1 MNDHVKGLLI
11 TAGGV
16 LAITPDALLIKMSGM
31 SAASLFFWRGM
42 LVALMLTLPFILI
55 WRGQFL
61 AKWRAIGWPGI
72 GVAFCYAVSTG
83 CFVAANTQTVAANVL
98 VIVATA
104 PLFSSIFSTL
114 LLREPTPPRT
124 WIASFIAL
132 AGVAMVGA
140 DEISRDA
147 GLGELLA
154 LGCAAFVSLSF
165 VIIRRSRTVDMIPG
179 TALGAFIMG
188 LAGCFWFEFPAGETE
203 WFAVLVSGLFFIP
216 LAYLGLT
223 VGPRYISAPEV
234 GLFLLLETV
243 VGPIWVWLVLA
254 EAPNR
259 WGLIGGALILGALLG
274 NTLLGLRKRPV
285 PRGT

>member
-1 MNDHVKGLLI
+1 MDDHVKGLLI

-31 SAASLFFWRGM
+31 AAPSLFFWRGM
-42 LVALMLTLPFILI
+42 LVALMMTLPFVFI
-55 WRGQFL
+55 WRGQFI
-61 AKWRAIGWPGI
+61 ANWRAIGWPGI
-72 GVAFCYAVSTG
+72 GVAFCYAISTG

-124 WIASFIAL
+124 WIASIIAL

-165 VIIRRSRTVDMIPG
+165 VIIRKAKSVSMIPG

-188 LAGCFWFEFPAGETE
+188 LVGCFWFDVPAGETE
-203 WFAVLVSGLFFIP
+203 WLAVLVSGLFFIP

-254 EAPNR
+254 EAPNQ
-259 WGLIGGALILGALLG
+259 WGLIGGALILSALLG
-274 NTLLGLRKRPV
+274 NTILGLRNRP
-285 PRGT
+285 PRAA

>member
-1 MNDHVKGLLI
+1 MDDHVKGLLI

-31 SAASLFFWRGM
+31 AAPSLFFWRGM
-42 LVALMLTLPFILI
+42 LVALMMTLPFVFI
-55 WRGQFL
+55 WRGKFI
-61 AKWRAIGWPGI
+61 ANWRAIGWPGI
-72 GVAFCYAVSTG
+72 GVALCYAISTA
-83 CFVAANTQTVAANVL
+83 CFVAANTMTVAANVL

-124 WIASFIAL
+124 WIASIIAL
-132 AGVAMVGA
+132 AGVALVGA

-165 VIIRRSRTVDMIPG
+165 VIIRKAKAVSMIPG
-179 TALGAFIMG
+179 TALGALIMG
-188 LAGCFWFEFPAGETE
+188 TVGCFWFDVPAGETE
-203 WFAVLVSGLFFIP
+203 WIAVLASGLFFIP

-254 EAPNR
+254 ETPNQ
-259 WGLIGGALILGALLG
+259 WGLIGGALILSALLG
-274 NTLLGLRKRPV
+274 NTILGLRNRS
-285 PRGT
+285 RRTA